1 MTQPLKYHVTVIGC
15 GKMGSAMIQGW
26 LKKSLLNHIN
36 IVDPKP
42 PPKSITQAE
51 SAFHV
56 KQAADLNLNDTDL
69 VTLAVKPQI
78 MDYICDELKERLNKD
93 VPILSIAAGKDI
105 AYFEKHFSVNQPI
118 IRAMPNL
125 PATIGQGMSVIV
137 ANKAVTDAHKQMVE
151 TLLSANGKTLWIEDE
166 SKMDAVTA
174 LSGSGPAYL
183 FYFIEALA
191 EAGQTIGLSEEE
203 AMTLAKQTIIGA
215 SALVDASENEEPS
228 ELREAVT
235 SKAGTTESAL
245 KVLMDGKFQA
255 VLNEALKAAK
265 ERSQELSL

>member
-1 MTQPLKYHVTVIGC
+1 
-15 GKMGSAMIQGW
+15 
-26 LKKSLLNHIN
+26 
-36 IVDPKP
+36 
-42 PPKSITQAE
+42 
-51 SAFHV
+51 V

-69 VTLAVKPQI
+69 MTLAVKPQI

-105 AYFEKHFSVNQPI
+105 AYFEKHFSVDQPI

-125 PATIGQGMSVIV
+125 PATIGQGMSVMV
-137 ANKAVTDAHKQMVE
+137 ANTAVTDAHKQMVE

-215 SALVDASENEEPS
+215 SALVDTSEEEPS

-245 KVLMDGKFQA
+245 KVLMDVKFQA